1 MKPSV
6 GQRLLIIVAV
16 SLAAAFTLTKMLESV
31 VTMLCNTS
39 EIQLRLQEIQIKTAE
54 LQMQS
59 DNLHRL
65 DAEFGLKVQA
75 SEAQAAR
82 DSLDKNLR
90 ERAMQGVQATV
101 KQLELQNQLLKHQIQ
116 VMEGQLHEP
125 TPACPFEFPPIV
137 PPEQPKRD
145 RSAGYRRSQREH
157 TDLYYRGATCQNSSA
172 STNSS
177 TWAQLGYQRNS
188 EA

>member
-1 MKPSV
+1 MKPTV

-31 VTMLCNTS
+31 VTMMCNTS

-54 LQMQS
+54 
-59 DNLHRL
+59 
-65 DAEFGLKVQA
+65 FGLKVQA
-75 SEAQAAR
+75 SEAQSAKDA
-82 DSLDKNLR
+82 LDKALR

-125 TPACPFEFPPIV
+125 TPACPFEFSPPTV
-137 PPEQPKRD
+137 PPEPKRD
-145 RSAGYRRSQREH
+145 RSAGSQGKH
-157 TDLYYRGATCQNSSA
+157 TDVYPRDAARQNSSD

-177 TWAQLGYQRNS
+177 AWTQLGYQRNS